1 MTQKALTSAH
11 HGHKVVHHTH
21 ATVSSDCLGE
31 AYADQHMEIPRR
43 SELRRLRTTV
53 TDTTVSDEL
62 ATDRAS
68 HAESS
73 PDVDH
78 WSSAIRNYSIV
89 GPEREEAMNK
99 GLSGA
104 VWYTT
109 PLPRDEVRLL
119 MERRDGPAAR
129 NTLLW
134 LVFLVTSGYLAHRTF
149 GTWWMIPT
157 FFVYG
162 TLYGSTSDARWHE
175 CGHRTAFRTM
185 WMNDILY
192 HVASFMSLREAVSW
206 RWSHV
211 RHHSDTVIVGRDTE
225 IAFERPMQARVVIK
239 ECFGL
244 SSGASEIKKVLR
256 NVAGKLTAE
265 ELDYIP
271 EAEQPK
277 AIRTGRIYCILWIAT
292 LAAAIAVRSV
302 EPLLFVV
309 GPSFYGRWLM
319 VAYGITQH
327 AGLAEDTLDHRLNSR
342 SVRMNRVHRFLY
354 MNMNYHAEHHM
365 FPSVPYHSL
374 PALNVA
380 VQNDFPP
387 MLPGFRATY
396 RQIWVTYRCQQ
407 SDPTAFTDRRSE
419 LPNATARPPSD
430 EVVRPTLLSGPVAG
444 GWLDVGP
451 SASLDKNNVIRVDVD
466 GRTFAVYR
474 LADGEVFAT
483 DGLCTHASVHLCDGL
498 VIDGQIECPKHN
510 ARFDIA
516 TGRALRRP
524 ATTDLAIHS
533 ARERDGR
540 LELSWAEMPEFA
552 EHPISTK
559 PSKSTKG
566 TK

>member
-1 MTQKALTSAH
+1 MTDTPVRDDLANKRLS
-11 HGHKVVHHTH
+11 KS
-21 ATVSSDCLGE
+21 SSDMR
-31 AYADQHMEIPRR
+31 DR
-43 SELRRLRTTV
+43 SG
-53 TDTTVSDEL
+53 S
-62 ATDRAS
+62 
-68 HAESS
+68 
-73 PDVDH
+73 
-78 WSSAIRNYSIV
+78 IRNYSIV
-89 GPEREEAMNK
+89 GPEREEAIK
-99 GLSGA
+99 RALSGA

-109 PLPRDEVRLL
+109 PVPRDEMRLL
-119 MERRDGPAAR
+119 MERRNGPAVR

-134 LVFLVTSGYLAHRTF
+134 LVLLVAFGYLAHRTF

-185 WMNDILY
+185 WMNDIVY

-225 IAFERPMQARVVIK
+225 IAFERPMQARVVLK

-244 SSGASEIKKVLR
+244 SSGSIEIKKVLR
-256 NVAGKLTAE
+256 NVAGKLTPE

-271 EAEQPK
+271 KAEQPK
-277 AIRTGRIYCILWIAT
+277 AIRTGRIYFVLWIAT
-292 LAAAIAVRSV
+292 LAVAIAVRSV

-342 SVRMNRVHRFLY
+342 SVHMNPVHRFLY

-374 PALNVA
+374 PALNVV
-380 VQNDFPP
+380 VQHDFPP

-396 RQIWVTYRCQQ
+396 REIWETYRRQQ
-407 SDPTAFTDRRSE
+407 SEPTSFLDRRST
-419 LPNATARPPSD
+419 LPKATTPRRCDEDVRPPQL
-430 EVVRPTLLSGPVAG
+430 TGPIAG

-451 SASLDKNNVIRVDVD
+451 STSLVQNNVIRVDVND
-466 GRTFAVYR
+466 RTFAVYR
-474 LADGEVFAT
+474 LADGDVFAT
-483 DGLCTHASVHLCDGL
+483 DGLCTHAEVHLCDGL
-498 VIDGQIECPKHN
+498 VIGGQIECPKHN

-516 TGRALRRP
+516 TGRALKRP

-540 LELSWAEMPEFA
+540 LQLCWSETTEIA
-552 EHPISTK
+552 EHPLSTK
-559 PSKSTKG
+559 QCQSTKG